1 MLLTKISQ
9 LVLDDLQNVSK
20 LSRDPSTKCGAVIYD
35 GMHFIGRG
43 CNNPR
48 HQLDEF
54 AKHWKMKGKGF
65 NVDEMLKDRNF
76 KINITEHAECAAIR
90 DAHQNG
96 NWIYSSATIF
106 ITSTPCLNCAIEIL
120 KAGIKHVGIV
130 AHNPDF
136 SNPSWGNLWREALLY
151 LTINDVEV
159 NYYDKE
165 GRLMAR
171 VEDGTIIPCGVE
183 GS

>member
-35 GMHFIGRG
+35 SLHFVGRG

-48 HQLDEF
+48 RQVDEL
-54 AKHWKMKGKGF
+54 AKHWKMKDSNF

-90 DAHQNG
+90 NAHQEG

-106 ITSTPCLNCAIEIL
+106 ITSTPCLNCAIEIVE
-120 KAGIKHVGIV
+120 AGLKHVAIV
-130 AHNPDF
+130 GHEPDF
-136 SNPSWGNLWREALLY
+136 NNGSWGSLWATSIKY
-151 LTINDVEV
+151 LDCHEVEV
-159 NYYDKE
+159 GFYDRFGE
-165 GRLMAR
+165 LVAR
-171 VEDGTIIPCGVE
+171 VENGTIVPCK
-183 GS
+183 